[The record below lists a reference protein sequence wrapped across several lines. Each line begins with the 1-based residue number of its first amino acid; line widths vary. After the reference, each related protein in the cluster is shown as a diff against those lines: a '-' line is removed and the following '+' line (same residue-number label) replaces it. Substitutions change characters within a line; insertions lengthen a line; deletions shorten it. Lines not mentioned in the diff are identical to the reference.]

1 MIYVKTRSGR
11 FMSLS
16 HIVGFALEEQIME
29 MEGKRVMVS
38 EIIAYLPEPLYPAI
52 LAIYYDHETAEK
64 NLERFMEKLLK
75 MEKGI
80 TGIETQI

>member
-11 FMSLS
+11 FISLN
-16 HIVGFALEEQIME
+16 HIVGFALEEQTME

-38 EIIAYLPEPLYPAI
+38 EIIAYLPEPLYPAV
-52 LAIYYDHETAEK
+52 LAIYHDHETAEK
-64 NLERFMEKLLK
+64 NLDKFMEKLLK

-80 TGIETQI
+80 IGIETQI